1 MSHSFKSIA
10 LVGNAED
17 LRVAECMLSL
27 TGHLHARGLA
37 PLVDPA
43 VGLAFAPGSVVL
55 CPEQAFATRADLIV
69 AIGGDGSLLYA
80 ARLVAGDAVPLL
92 GINRGR
98 LGFLTDVRP
107 NSMLQDVHTVP
118 SP

>member
-37 PLVDPA
+37 PLIDPG
-43 VGLAFAPGSVVL
+43 VGLAFAPGSVVP

-69 AIGGDGSLLYA
+69 AIGGGGALPFP
-80 ARLVAGDAVPLL
+80 ARRGGAEGVPPPAGY
-92 GINRGR
+92 RGR
-98 LGFLTDVRP
+98 VGGAPRARP
-107 NSMLQDVHTVP
+107 KLNYES
-118 SP
+118 

>member
-37 PLVDPA
+37 PLVDPG
-43 VGLAFAPGSVVL
+43 VGLAFPPGSVAP
-55 CPEQAFATRADLIV
+55 CPEEAFATRADLII
-69 AIGGDGSLLYA
+69 AIGGDRA
-80 ARLVAGDAVPLL
+80 PLL
-92 GINRGR
+92 PA
-98 LGFLTDVRP
+98 RP
-107 NSMLQDVHTVP
+107 RPRAAGAPLPVDRP
-118 SP
+118 SPGGPPHLGT

>member
-69 AIGGDGSLLYA
+69 AIGGDGSPLYA
-80 ARLVAGDAVPLL
+80 ARLVAPGAGPPLGL
-92 GINRGR
+92 HRRR
-98 LGFLTDVRP
+98 LGVLAALSP
-107 NSMLQDVHTVP
+107 NAV
-118 SP
+118 